1 MELDKLSK
9 LSGLKIEE
17 KDKDFFIQSL
27 TGVIQMM
34 DEISEMKAE
43 TKNTNLEKSIVLD
56 SIEQID
62 SEIKHPKETIKID
75 REKHYKGIQLEQGVF
90 LAPKVIKKD

>member
-43 TKNTNLEKSIVLD
+43 TTNTNLDKKIILD
-56 SIEQID
+56 SIEQIE
-62 SEIKHPKETIKID
+62 SEVKHSKETIKID
-75 REKHYKGIQLEQGVF
+75 REKHYQGIQLEQGVF

>member
-43 TKNTNLEKSIVLD
+43 TKNTNLEKTIILESIA
-56 SIEQID
+56 QID

-75 REKHYKGIQLEQGVF
+75 REKYYKGIQLEQGVF